1 MPSVQELS
9 DKTICF
15 VNDGSVI
22 DDTVT
27 IPCMICKLLAAV
39 RFFLVKKTMFSFHR
53 HNGRNSYPRRFINN
67 VKL

>member
-1 MPSVQELS
+1 VSSVQELS
-9 DKTICF
+9 DKIICF

-39 RFFLVKKTMFSFHR
+39 RFFLVKKKPCS
-53 HNGRNSYPRRFINN
+53 RFTDIT
-67 VKL
+67 VGTVTQGGL